1 MRPDAGAGADDDG
14 HVPTTANVVAALWGF
29 AEATVFF
36 IVPDVW
42 LTLVSARSLRAGMR
56 ACAWALVGALA
67 GGGVMYAA
75 AAGAPDVV
83 RAVVV
88 RVPAISPRMVEA
100 VRTQIDVHGLG
111 AVLVGPAQGR
121 PYKIYASEWGA
132 SRRGLAGFL
141 AISVPAR
148 LVRFVLSVVAAA
160 AIARLLTP
168 WSRRRAAVERAVLL
182 ATWAVF
188 YGLYFRAV
196 GW

>member
-1 MRPDAGAGADDDG
+1 MRRDAGAGADDDG
-14 HVPTTANVVAALWGF
+14 RRLTAAAVIAAAWGF
-29 AEATVFF
+29 AEATIFF

-56 ACAWALVGALA
+56 ACAWTLTGALA
-67 GGGVMYAA
+67 GGCVMFAA
-75 AAGAPDVV
+75 AARAPDVA

-88 RVPAISPRMVEA
+88 RVPGISPRMVEA
-100 VRTQIDVHGLG
+100 VRTQVADRGLV

-132 SRRGLAGFL
+132 LRGGLAGFV

-148 LVRFVLSVVAAA
+148 LVRFVLSILAAA
-160 AIARLLTP
+160 ALARLIAP
-168 WSRRRAAVERAVLL
+168 WTRRRASVERVVLL
-182 ATWAVF
+182 ATWTVF
-188 YGLYFRAV
+188 YVLYFRAV